1 MAWYRPFT
9 WMPLGPATTCLLSGG
24 TWKLTTAKMS
34 FLTDILGSGQVQ
46 TMAIERA
53 LPDIA
58 WAVAWSEDGTF
69 ARFDHL
75 LFSAPVPIP
84 EPSVASLASLAALL
98 SAAASRVRRGR
109 RGG

>member
-1 MAWYRPFT
+1 
-9 WMPLGPATTCLLSGG
+9 
-24 TWKLTTAKMS
+24 MS

>member
-1 MAWYRPFT
+1 
-9 WMPLGPATTCLLSGG
+9 
-24 TWKLTTAKMS
+24 
-34 FLTDILGSGQVQ
+34 
-46 TMAIERA
+46 
-53 LPDIA
+53 
-58 WAVAWSEDGTF
+58 VAWSEDGTF